1 VRDSIDDIFEACRGI
16 SQSLSLKKART
27 TVIDTMTKLMR
38 VVSELIRD
46 WQASSARGA
55 ASIALAMCKVHFPSM
70 NFSSIVCGAPKGT
83 NLKAILAETKG
94 FDHMFA
100 KRVDHSFWYKKS
112 VPPLGFSE
120 TEDDE
125 EEEAEEGSGSS
136 APRSDE
142 EPSGGSEKD
151 DTYKASEDDAESSK

>member
-112 VPPLGFSE
+112 APPLGFSDA
-120 TEDDE
+120 EDEDE
-125 EEEAEEGSGSS
+125 EEDEEGSGSS
-136 APRSDE
+136 APCSDE
-142 EPSGGSEKD
+142 ESGDGSEKD
-151 DTYKASEDDAESSK
+151 DTYNASEDDAQSSE